1 MAQLKQAKKKEGSA
15 NAMLLDQIGKLET
28 CLEALESIAS
38 QGIGAL
44 KFGKIPGSGPLDN
57 ESCDGLIVPLTEKT
71 SEVELL
77 ARMLK
82 VVTDSI
88 TIPAAS

>member
-1 MAQLKQAKKKEGSA
+1 MAQLKQAKKKEGSN

-38 QGIGAL
+38 QGTGAL

-57 ESCDGLIVPLTEKT
+57 ESCDGLIVSLTEKT